1 MGRKIQKKPRKPKI
15 RIMFPVK
22 LGLILALLFVLT
34 AAVRINFKLTSITFE
49 GSTKYT
55 DEELK
60 ELILPK
66 GKSKLSFMLYL
77 ENKFG
82 NEVTIP
88 FVERYDVEMV
98 DKNAVK
104 VQVYEKTVIG
114 CVEVMGG
121 YMYFDKDGII
131 VESVNEPLEGIPII
145 SGLKFSKIV
154 LHEELEVQK
163 KSIFEII
170 LNLTRLI
177 NKNELLVDKVYFNS
191 NLEVTLYSND
201 CKILLGKRDTY
212 DVQIAALKSVL
223 RSAEGM
229 KLSFDMRNYTEK
241 NTDIIAT
248 PIE

>member
-1 MGRKIQKKPRKPKI
+1 MGRKIQKKPRKRKI
-15 RIMFPVK
+15 TFPVK
-22 LGLILALLFVLT
+22 LVLILALLFILT
-34 AAVRINFKLTSITFE
+34 AVVRINFKLTSITFE
-49 GSTKYT
+49 GSTRYT

-60 ELILPK
+60 ALILPN
-66 GKSKLSFMLYL
+66 GKSELSFMLYL
-77 ENKFG
+77 ESKFG

-88 FVERYDVEMV
+88 FVERYDVDMV
-98 DKNAVK
+98 DKNSVRI
-104 VQVYEKTVIG
+104 QVYEKTVIG

-131 VESVNEPLEGIPII
+131 VESVNEPLDGIPII

-163 KSIFEII
+163 KSIFEVI

-191 NLEVTLYSND
+191 SLEVTLYSND
-201 CKILLGKRDTY
+201 CRILLGKRDTY

-223 RSAEGM
+223 KSAEGM